1 MYTVLGF
8 LNDKQQR
15 LILPQEKKGGGQ
27 MLGVNSSQEVLVNC
41 EFHRPGRR
49 VALGIL
55 AARVQNHLSRRLPAY
70 KPAVYLL

>member
-15 LILPQEKKGGGQ
+15 LILPQEKKKGGQ
-27 MLGVNSSQEVLVNC
+27 MLGVNSSQVLVNC